1 MLKIVQPLV
10 VKDDGEVVELQ
21 LLLANEARLYSGRL
35 KSLQGARTFVCR
47 LCSCGCIYEQSLV
60 GIA

>member
-21 LLLANEARLYSGRL
+21 LLLANEAKLYSGGL
-35 KSLQGARTFVCR
+35 KVLQGARTPVCK
-47 LCSCGCIYEQSLV
+47 LDSKLHMPSLV
-60 GIA
+60 CIA